1 MRSLD
6 NHEVHRFQVYHIDI
20 DLWSIMNECEY
31 KLNVFHIL
39 PLFGSFSTNIKD
51 VKAALYTWK

>member
-6 NHEVHRFQVYHIDI
+6 NNAMHRFQVYHIDI

-31 KLNVFHIL
+31 KLSAFHIL
-39 PLFGSFSTNIKD
+39 PLFGFFRQMSKMFKQFCIH
-51 VKAALYTWK
+51 